1 MNHRDNERI
10 GLFIDGA
17 NLYAASRAL
26 GFDMDYK
33 RLLTLCRAQGHL
45 VRAMYF
51 AVLQEDHEHS
61 PVRPLLD
68 WLEYNGFTVVAKA
81 AREFTDSQGRR
92 RSKGSIEI
100 ELAVAAMQHAQWFE
114 RMILF
119 CGDGDYRCL
128 VAALQQM
135 GKHVSVV
142 STLQSQHCLIADE
155 LRRQADE
162 FVDLIDLKPLISREV
177 LRPNGATTGARG
189 ARKAVEGRPEL
200 D

>member
-1 MNHRDNERI
+1 MYNRDKERI

-33 RLLTLCRAQGHL
+33 RLLTLCRGQGYL
-45 VRAMYF
+45 VRAIYF
-51 AVLQEDHEHS
+51 AVLQEEHEHS

-68 WLEYNGFTVVAKA
+68 WLEYNGFSVVTKM

-92 RSKGSIEI
+92 RSKGSIDVEF
-100 ELAVAAMQHAQWFE
+100 AVNAMHHAKWFD

-119 CGDGDYRCL
+119 CGEGDYRSL

-142 STLQSQHCLIADE
+142 STLQSQPCLIADE

-162 FVDLIDLKPLISREV
+162 FVDLADLKPLVCREV
-177 LRPNGATTGARG
+177 ARSGGVVQVRNGRAG
-189 ARKAVEGRPEL
+189 EGHAALE
-200 D
+200 